1 MKKNQAQE
9 IELINEMNIKRNLI
23 MEIIDHECSEDGV
36 IYHHEKFVEIL
47 NLVKEIVKM
56 YSTLVYRNDL
66 TDDIN
71 ITLVTIIQEVIDIN
85 TKHYNEEPY
94 I

>member
-1 MKKNQAQE
+1 MKKNQSQE
-9 IELINEMNIKRNLI
+9 IELINEMNKKRNLI

-56 YSTLVYRNDL
+56 DRTLVYHNDL
-66 TDDIN
+66 TDDID
-71 ITLVTIIQEVIDIN
+71 IALLTVIQEVIDIN
-85 TKHYNEEPY
+85 TKHYNDEPY